1 VGTVFVL
8 DASVTLTWA
17 FPDETHPMATH
28 AAELLEKGLG
38 QARVPAL
45 WWFEVRNI
53 LLVSERRGRIS
64 AEGTAQFLRSLNW
77 LEIETEQARDQESL
91 FNFARKYRL
100 TVYDA
105 AYLSLA
111 ARERI
116 PIATLDR
123 AVQTAATAEGIP
135 LLA

>member
-1 VGTVFVL
+1 MSTMFVL

-17 FPDETHPMATH
+17 FPDEMHPMATH

-38 QARVPAL
+38 SARVPSL

-64 AEGTAQFLRSLNW
+64 AEGTAEFLQSIAP
-77 LEIETEQARDQESL
+77 LEIETEEAKDEGSL
-91 FNFARKYRL
+91 FRLARKHRL
-100 TVYDA
+100 TIYDA
-105 AYLSLA
+105 AYLDLA
-111 ARERI
+111 ARENI
-116 PIATLDR
+116 QIATLDKALR
-123 AVQTAATAEGIP
+123 NAALAEGIP

>member
-1 VGTVFVL
+1 MGPAFVL

-17 FPDETHPMATH
+17 FPDEMHPIATR
-28 AAELLEKGLG
+28 AGEMLEKGLG
-38 QARVPAL
+38 SARVPAL

-53 LLVSERRGRIS
+53 LLVSERRGRIT
-64 AEGTAQFLRSLNW
+64 AEGTAQFLQSIAS
-77 LEIETEQARDQESL
+77 LEIESDQSQNEASL
-91 FNFARKYRL
+91 LRLARKHRL

-105 AYLSLA
+105 SYLDLA

-116 PIATLDR
+116 QIATLDKALR
-123 AVQTAATAEGIP
+123 NAAKAEGIP